1 MSRKH
6 HDRSWPPADA
16 VAPLA
21 GPVTDNHAHLPV
33 PGLPVEGPGSEAPLD
48 ADELVARAAAAGVS
62 SIITSACEAPTWQGA
77 LELARTLPGVRV
89 ALALHPNEAVLHA
102 GVREVGPDG
111 LAPAVRPH
119 HDEPVEAAMARL
131 EQLVR
136 AGRDAVVA
144 VGETGLDFFR
154 TGERGAAAQREAFR
168 AHIALAKE
176 TGLPLQIHDRD
187 AHEDCVRVLLA
198 DGAPE
203 RTVFHCFSGGAE
215 LARACAEHGWYASVA
230 GPVTYSSNDALRA
243 ALALIP
249 DELLLV
255 ETDAPYL
262 PPRTWRGRP
271 NASYLMGETVR
282 FLAGLR
288 GLSEAEMCALLA
300 HTTRVVYGALDGPGV
315 IRM

>member
-6 HDRSWPPADA
+6 RDRSWPPADA

-119 HDEPVEAAMARL
+119 HDPPVAAAIAPL
-131 EQLVR
+131 HPLVR
-136 AGRDAVVA
+136 PGRHAVVA
-144 VGETGLDFFR
+144 L
-154 TGERGAAAQREAFR
+154 
-168 AHIALAKE
+168 
-176 TGLPLQIHDRD
+176 
-187 AHEDCVRVLLA
+187 
-198 DGAPE
+198 
-203 RTVFHCFSGGAE
+203 
-215 LARACAEHGWYASVA
+215 
-230 GPVTYSSNDALRA
+230 
-243 ALALIP
+243 
-249 DELLLV
+249 
-255 ETDAPYL
+255 
-262 PPRTWRGRP
+262 
-271 NASYLMGETVR
+271 
-282 FLAGLR
+282 
-288 GLSEAEMCALLA
+288 
-300 HTTRVVYGALDGPGV
+300 
-315 IRM
+315 